1 MSTAPMSNAP
11 DASGGDAAGEHA
23 PVQAGASPPR
33 IPPPSHPGFPDLG
46 RFWTPGNLLT
56 LSRLVLIV
64 PITMLVYQGGPL
76 GWMFGLILTAI
87 ATDFFDGMVARL
99 TGTVTEWGKVLDA
112 TADKLAAAFVTV
124 ALLTRPESAGPS
136 LPLWFVLLV
145 VVRDSILAIG
155 GLLQTR
161 RLGRFTTSLWTGKL
175 AVTLLALT
183 VLAAL
188 LKADPEVMDALV
200 YGTAAVMA
208 VSIIRYTL
216 RFRTIMRLGPYA
228 PLDKNG
234 NIVRSQLPEARRRAG
249 LG

>member
-1 MSTAPMSNAP
+1 MSAPEPTPPAAQPSGDPPGRAP
-11 DASGGDAAGEHA
+11 SARA
-23 PVQAGASPPR
+23 V
-33 IPPPSHPGFPDLG
+33 PPPSHPAFPDLG

-56 LSRLVLIV
+56 LSRLVLIA
-64 PITMLVYQGGPL
+64 PITVLVYQGGPL

-87 ATDFFDGMVARL
+87 ATDFFDGLVARA
-99 TGTVTEWGKVLDA
+99 TNTVSEWGKVLDA

-161 RLGRFTTSLWTGKL
+161 RLGRFTTSLWSGKL
-175 AVTLLALT
+175 AVALLALT

-188 LKADPEVMDALV
+188 LRADPEVMDALII
-200 YGTAAVMA
+200 GTAAVMA
-208 VSIIRYTL
+208 FSIVRYTF
-216 RFRTIMRLGPYA
+216 RFRTIMRLGPYV
-228 PLDKNG
+228 PLDRNG
-234 NIVRSQLPEARRRAG
+234 NIIRRDLPEARRRAG